1 MRLFSCQRRSCMR
14 PREDFVRQLRAHHQA
29 EYGQIPC
36 GNIRCV
42 KTYVG
47 DLFHVFDHFIIALG
61 LLAQPREEGL
71 AGELLEHIR
80 EGHQEESVPFA
91 LWRRHVSKRVLSG
104 SGKDRGMWVNQS
116 HGTKLRSRLTSED
129 MLRGSVESSWRG
141 VDRSQQDRQM
151 RVQRPKVQQSVVAV

>member
-1 MRLFSCQRRSCMR
+1 MRQRGGFAHR
-14 PREDFVRQLRAHHQA
+14 LRAHHQA
-29 EYGQIPC
+29 GYGQLPR
-36 GNIRCV
+36 NDIRWV

-47 DLFHVFDHFIIALG
+47 DLLHVFDHFIIALG

-71 AGELLEHIR
+71 AGELLEHIK

-104 SGKDRGMWVNQS
+104 SGRDRGMWANQS

-129 MLRGSVESSWRG
+129 MLRGSVE
-141 VDRSQQDRQM
+141 
-151 RVQRPKVQQSVVAV
+151 